1 VTEYDYAQA
10 HGWFPP
16 VFFFGLEYV
25 LLTSILHWY
34 DRDEFSNSH
43 FRVMGM
49 TIGAV
54 AAALYI
60 VDAHSTFIFSLN
72 SSLGFSY

>member
-1 VTEYDYAQA
+1 MTEYDYVQA

-25 LLTSILHWY
+25 SHSGLTLRYELVTDSRY
-34 DRDEFSNSH
+34 
-43 FRVMGM
+43 RVMGM

-60 VDAHSTFIFSLN
+60 VDAHSKFCLN
-72 SSLGFSY
+72 QTSCTSY